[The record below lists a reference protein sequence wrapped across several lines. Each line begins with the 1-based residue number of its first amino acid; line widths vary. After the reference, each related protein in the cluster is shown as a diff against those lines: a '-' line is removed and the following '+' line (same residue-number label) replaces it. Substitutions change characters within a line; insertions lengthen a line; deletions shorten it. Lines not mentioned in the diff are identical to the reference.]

1 MHIFDIII
9 FVEQP
14 KIYMWSVEITT
25 ISALLFAVSNNFNW
39 RKFMNQE
46 QNSQFLGT
54 EKISKLMVK
63 FSVPCVLSLL
73 VSALYNIVDQIF
85 IGNSELSA
93 LGNAAT
99 GVVFPIFIIAQ
110 AFAWCFGD
118 GCAAYL
124 NICQGKND
132 SQNAHKS
139 IGTGITITLVCGIV
153 LMAVFYPLK
162 TQILTLFGASE
173 NSIDMAVEYFNLI
186 LAFFPIFMLANMMNA
201 VIRADG
207 TPAWSMASMLAG
219 ALTNIILDPVFIFG
233 TKWGMF
239 GAALATVIGQTVS
252 FVITL
257 IYFFRTKTFKLKL
270 KSFVPDLKVFSGALQ
285 LGASS
290 FITQMTIVIISL
302 VCNIMLA
309 KYGAVSQYGVDIP
322 IAIIGIE
329 SKVFTVVIN
338 LVVGIVLGCQPIIS
352 YNMGAKKYDRVK
364 ELYNKILFCTIV
376 IGLVSTLLFELAPRA
391 VVGMFGTPTNI
402 PNPDDYWKFGEL
414 TFRIF
419 LCLVTFTCTIKM
431 TSIFFQAVGRP
442 IRAVVASMIRDIICF
457 IPLIIILPIFF
468 GIEGILFAAPAA
480 DFIAMIVAAA
490 LTVTFMKTLKTDR
503 HAENID
509 AVLKPSHK
517 GVIVTIAREHGSS
530 GKQIGKLV
538 AEKLNIPFYYK
549 EMTALAA
556 QESGLD
562 KEFISDINANAPA
575 MLHSLYLS
583 TDVVQQAIAAQ
594 DKVIRKIADNG
605 SCVIVGRAADY
616 VLRDNKDTLRVFI
629 YANEEYK
636 IKRVME
642 VYGDDPHQAKENIR
656 RSDEARASYYKNI
669 SSLNWGDRHNYELML
684 DSSVGLEESA
694 EIICNYI
701 RSRAM

>member
-1 MHIFDIII
+1 MDQS
-9 FVEQP
+9 E
-14 KIYMWSVEITT
+14 S
-25 ISALLFAVSNNFNW
+25 
-39 RKFMNQE
+39 
-46 QNSQFLGT
+46 SQFLGT
-54 EKISKLMVK
+54 EKISKLMIK

-124 NICQGKND
+124 NICQGKKD
-132 SQNAHKS
+132 TQNAHKS
-139 IGTGITITLVCGIV
+139 IGTGIVITLLSAVV

-162 TQILTLFGASE
+162 SRLLTLFGASE
-173 NSIDMAVEYFNLI
+173 NSIGYAVEYFNII

-207 TPAWSMASMLAG
+207 NPAWSMASMLAG

-233 TKWGMF
+233 AKLGMT
-239 GAALATVIGQTVS
+239 GAAAATVIGQSVS
-252 FVITL
+252 FIITL
-257 IYFFRTKTFKLKL
+257 IYFFRTKTFKLTL
-270 KSFVPDLKVFSGALQ
+270 KSFIPNIKVFSGALQ

-309 KYGAVSQYGVDIP
+309 KYGAMSHYGVDIP

-352 YNMGAKKYDRVK
+352 YNMGARNHQRVK
-364 ELYNKILFCTIV
+364 ELYRKILFCTVV
-376 IGLVSTLLFELAPRA
+376 IGLASTLLFELAPRA
-391 VVGMFGTPTNI
+391 VVGMFGSPTNL
-402 PNPDDYWKFGEL
+402 PNPEDYWTFGEK

-419 LCLVTFTCTIKM
+419 LCLVTFTCVVKM
-431 TSIFFQAVGRP
+431 TSIFFQAVGKP
-442 IRAVVASMIRDIICF
+442 IRAVIASMIRDIVCF
-457 IPLIIILPIFF
+457 IPLIIIFPAVF
-468 GIEGILFAAPAA
+468 GGVEAILFAAPAA
-480 DFIAMIVAAA
+480 DFIAIIVAAL
-490 LTVTFMKTLKTDR
+490 LTVTFMKTLKSAQND
-503 HAENID
+503 AKPD
-509 AVLKPSHK
+509 AVIRPSRK
-517 GVIVTIAREHGSS
+517 GVIVTIAREHGSL

-538 AEKLNIPFYYK
+538 AEKLDVPFYYK

-562 KEFISDINANAPA
+562 KEFISELNSNSPSI
-575 MLHSLYLS
+575 MHSLYLS
-583 TDVVQQAIAAQ
+583 TDVVQQAVIAQ
-594 DKVIRKIADNG
+594 DKVIRKIAAHG

-616 VLRDNKDTLRVFI
+616 VLRSCEDIVRVFI
-629 YANEEYK
+629 YAPESYR
-636 IKRVME
+636 IQSVMQ
-642 VYGDDPHQAKENIR
+642 VYGDTAEEAKRNIR
-656 RSDEARASYYKNI
+656 RSDEARASYYKQI
-669 SSLNWGDRHNYELML
+669 SGLNWGSRNNYELL
-684 DSSVGLEESA
+684 IDSSAGIEASA
-694 EIICNYI
+694 DTICKYI
-701 RSRAM
+701 QSRLK

>member
-1 MHIFDIII
+1 
-9 FVEQP
+9 
-14 KIYMWSVEITT
+14 
-25 ISALLFAVSNNFNW
+25 
-39 RKFMNQE
+39 MNE
-46 QNSQFLGT
+46 NQNSQFLGK
-54 EKISKLMVK
+54 EKISKLMLK

-85 IGNSELSA
+85 IGNSELST

-124 NICQGKND
+124 NICQGRKD
-132 SQNAHKS
+132 TQNAHKS
-139 IGTGITITLVCGIV
+139 IGSGITITLIV
-153 LMAVFYPLK
+153 SIILMAVFFPLK
-162 TQILTLFGASE
+162 EQLLTLFGASE
-173 NSIDMAVEYFNLI
+173 NSIGMAIEYFNII
-186 LAFFPIFMLANMMNA
+186 LFFFPIYMLSNMMNS

-207 TPAWSMASMLAG
+207 SPAWSMASMLAG
-219 ALTNIILDPVFIFG
+219 AVTNIILDPVFIFG

-252 FVITL
+252 FIITI
-257 IYFFRTKTFKLKL
+257 IYFFRTKTFRLNIKSFLPSL
-270 KSFVPDLKVFSGALQ
+270 KSFLPVLQ

-302 VCNIMLA
+302 ICNIMLA
-309 KYGAVSQYGVDIP
+309 RYGAVSQYGVDIP

-352 YNMGAKKYDRVK
+352 YNMGAKQYDRVK
-364 ELYNKILFCTIV
+364 KLYRNILLCTLT
-376 IGLVSTLLFELAPRA
+376 IGIAATLLFEAAPGA
-391 VVGMFGTPTNI
+391 VVGIFGTPTNI
-402 PNPDDYWKFGEL
+402 PNPEDYWTFGAL

-419 LCLVTFTCTIKM
+419 LSLVTFTCTIKM
-431 TSIFFQAVGRP
+431 TSIFFQAAGKP
-442 IRAVVASMIRDIICF
+442 IRAVIASMIRDIVCF
-457 IPLIIILPIFF
+457 IPLIIILPLFF

-490 LTVTFMKTLKTDR
+490 LTVTFMRTLKTNKIELSEDT
-503 HAENID
+503 
-509 AVLKPSHK
+509 VLKPSK
-517 GVIVTIAREHGSS
+517 NGVIITIAREHGSS

-538 AEKLNIPFYYK
+538 ADKLGIPFYYK

-562 KEFISDINANAPA
+562 KEFISDINANSPTI
-575 MLHSLYLS
+575 LHSLYLS
-583 TDVVQQAIAAQ
+583 TNVVQQAITAQ

-616 VLRDNKDTLRVFI
+616 VLRNYENITRIFI
-629 YANEEYK
+629 YAPEDYR
-636 IKRVME
+636 ITRIME
-642 VYGDDPHQAKENIR
+642 VYGDSAEDAKKNIH
-656 RSDEARASYYKNI
+656 RSDEARAAYYKNI
-669 SSLNWGDRHNYELML
+669 SEQLWGDRHNYDFLI
-684 DSSVGLEESA
+684 DSSIGIENTVA
-694 EIICNYI
+694 AICQYVKCNEIK
-701 RSRAM
+701 